1 MKQLRD
7 LDILDLYISLRQE
20 IDNLKQENAQ
30 LKQSQ
35 KQLAIDE
42 LKGLRDKVCDIGY
55 DEDYNTDYFEVMREI
70 DNQIKKLKG

>member
-42 LKGLRDKVCDIGY
+42 LEKVI
-55 DEDYNTDYFEVMREI
+55 DYIRTRAEI
-70 DNQIKKLKG
+70 LEYSKHHRQSN